1 MATQAFSSPVPLT
14 SDEEEFM
21 KHEHERVKLTDSQ
34 QKAFDIWAGPKDP
47 DVSDAKYWIEKN
59 TELDFNAFSFKCLNL
74 LIKQAVWRYHHCS
87 FKWWLKVKDDSIA
100 TKWKSEALTIDWAS
114 YIENAHFT
122 PSMADAC
129 ISELRKKAEVYEQTG
144 LMPVYDYCT
153 AVIKSDSILN
163 PEFAKCIQDAVK
175 PLEDVPSDCKD
186 WHPNSNDQVLDLV
199 HPSLWPLVYG
209 SSKVLHDRTIG
220 VDDALEYCDMG
231 TTIRQPTKAEATL
244 SPATSW
250 RSTSRNKVLSREF
263 QWLPCDVDLDRIT
276 GKAKIASYINNL
288 HPVEQAHLYPIIEKL
303 IEKSLPAWDL
313 LYNWEDKFAIQRLV
327 TSNVQKP
334 VCPCPEICGRRRAC
348 RPQARPLA
356 EGEVPRNRKDLG
368 RNARDKAWFR
378 ETHGPALPDADPE
391 AKDHVKFAACDIRS
405 SGFFGCKD
413 RCQVIVKLANIHLT
427 PENPEY
433 KGGSWHTEGLLN
445 EHIVSTA
452 LYYYDCENI
461 TDCTLNFRTCAN
473 REDLDDSGSRTS
485 LDYEQYDWWSIKQA
499 FAIEP
504 RGHTFQN
511 VGSVQTKGGR
521 ALFFPNLLQ
530 HQVSPFKLADPSKPG
545 HRKIVALFLV
555 DPAIPIIS
563 TSNVPPQQKHWWPAE
578 PKTGPLPAPAS
589 DDQGLIQWET
599 AQEEWVDSE
608 DAWLKARES
617 WEQSLSRDK
626 WPIGMEQAKELRK
639 ELMAERTWMKE
650 KEADWLKT
658 EWNFCEH

>member
-21 KHEHERVKLTDSQ
+21 KHEHERVKLTDNQ
-34 QKAFDIWAGPKDP
+34 QKAFDTWAGPKDP

-59 TELDFNAFSFKCLNL
+59 TELDFNAFSFKYLNL

-129 ISELRKKAEVYEQTG
+129 INELRKKAEVYEQTG

-153 AVIKSDSILN
+153 AIIKSDSILT
-163 PEFAKCIQDAVK
+163 PEFAKCIRDAVK

-220 VDDALEYCDMG
+220 VDDALDYCDMG

-313 LYNWEDKFAIQRLV
+313 IYNWEDKFAIQRLV

-348 RPQARPLA
+348 RPQARPLV

-391 AKDHVKFAACDIRS
+391 AKDYVKFAASDIRS
-405 SGFFGCKD
+405 K
-413 RCQVIVKLANIHLT
+413 
-427 PENPEY
+427 NPEY

-461 TDCTLNFRTCAN
+461 MDCTLNFRTCAN

-578 PKTGPLPAPAS
+578 PKTGPLPAPSS

-650 KEADWLKT
+650 KEANWLKT